1 VFAKAKKALDKTL
14 ELLVTVS
21 MGFLVVDVVWQ
32 VLTRYLLKNPS
43 SWTEELATFLMI
55 WVGLLGASV
64 ALNRGAHLGI
74 DYLVVKLSRRK
85 ALCVSLFVFA
95 VITAFSLLVMVIGGT
110 QLVHR
115 TLVTNQVSPAIGLKM
130 GYVYLAIP
138 ISGLFLVIYS
148 LEIFFDAL
156 TSLVKHKQTDGLHI
170 FRSDTLD

>member
-1 VFAKAKKALDKTL
+1 MFTKAKKALDKTL

-55 WVGLLGASV
+55 WVGLLGGSV

-74 DYLVVKLSRRK
+74 DYLVTKLSPRK
-85 ALCVSLFVFA
+85 AMCVSLFVFA
-95 VITAFSLLVMVIGGT
+95 VIALFSLLVMAVGGS
-110 QLVHR
+110 QLVYR
-115 TLVTNQVSPAIGLKM
+115 TLVTNQVSPALGLKM

-138 ISGLFLVIYS
+138 ISGFFLVIYS
-148 LEIFFDAL
+148 LEIFINTMTAL
-156 TSLVKHKQTDGLHI
+156 IKHRQAEGPHI
-170 FRSDTLD
+170 FKSGTLD